1 MKNID
6 LKNIA
11 HWLIGIVACSF
22 GICLS
27 TKADFGLS
35 MISAPPYI
43 LHVFMSRFF
52 PWFTQGRSEY
62 IWELFL
68 LIVLCVVIMR
78 LKFKSLHSF
87 GTAVIGGL
95 LIDGFFSLLGGNG
108 GYGPIYVRIIA
119 FVLGTSITCCA
130 IAFIFRTTLPGQV
143 YEMFVMNLSERY
155 SLNRDRVKL
164 GFDISMLII
173 SLVFALA
180 MTGSLKGLGIG
191 TVITTFIN
199 APVIKFFGMLID
211 KVEKPLQKKK

>member
-68 LIVLCVVIMR
+68 LIVMCVVIMR
-78 LKFKSLHSF
+78 LKFKYLLSF
-87 GTAVIGGL
+87 GTAVIVGL